1 MIKHVQCTLKV
12 MLKVKMDD
20 GTVRVFPSYRAQHS
34 YHRQPCKGGIR
45 ISNHVDLQEVEA
57 LATLMTLKMAQVQ
70 IPYGGAKG
78 GICAE
83 PSELSVTELER
94 IWRRY
99 TMEFTKRGFISP
111 ASDVAGPD
119 MGCGER
125 EMTWMKDT
133 YSALYGHHDINAS
146 GVSTGKHIAQGGI
159 RGRSEATGLGLFY
172 TIREVLQSGYFTK
185 KAGLTKG
192 IKGKTVIVEGFGNVG
207 SWFSHFWYHAGGIV
221 TGVVE
226 HNLSLYNSEGIDI
239 PALWEHVK
247 KTGGIKGFTGATT
260 YHNDAPKYKPCDV
273 LAPCAIEQTVNVNN
287 ADKIQTKFLLEGA
300 NGPTTPKGEAILLK
314 KGVCVIPD
322 LLANAGGVTVSYFEW
337 LKNLQHQQLGAMFR
351 KWEQLAQLKMWKLIQ
366 DATGH
371 NQALTIE
378 QIESLEGGSEQDI
391 VHSALDEVMSNA
403 VANTLKVAQDNHL
416 DLRMAGYKFALEKVY
431 TAAKVGGFV
440 F

>member
-1 MIKHVQCTLKV
+1 MLSKSLLAKSVLKSLKAPLMAAAPKNMFSLAKGEPNFLEMVGIYFEKSEKYLDVPHDWLQVIKNVQCTLKV
-12 MLKVKMDD
+12 MLKVTMDD
-20 GTVRVFPSYRAQHS
+20 GTVRAFPSYRAQHS

-45 ISNHVDLQEVEA
+45 ISSHVDLQEVEA

-111 ASDVAGPD
+111 AADVAGPD

-133 YSALYGHHDINAS
+133 YGALYGHHDINAS
-146 GVSTGKHIAQGGI
+146 GVATGKHIAQGGI

-172 TIREVLQSGYFTK
+172 TIREVLQNDYFTK
-185 KAGLTKG
+185 RAGVTKG

-207 SWFSHFWYHAGGIV
+207 SWFSHFWHKAGGLV

-226 HNLSLYNSEGIDI
+226 HNMSLYNESGIDI

-247 KTGGIKGFTGATT
+247 
-260 YHNDAPKYKPCDV
+260 
-273 LAPCAIEQTVNVNN
+273 
-287 ADKIQTKFLLEGA
+287 
-300 NGPTTPKGEAILLK
+300 
-314 KGVCVIPD
+314 
-322 LLANAGGVTVSYFEW
+322 
-337 LKNLQHQQLGAMFR
+337 
-351 KWEQLAQLKMWKLIQ
+351 
-366 DATGH
+366 
-371 NQALTIE
+371 
-378 QIESLEGGSEQDI
+378 
-391 VHSALDEVMSNA
+391 
-403 VANTLKVAQDNHL
+403 
-416 DLRMAGYKFALEKVY
+416 
-431 TAAKVGGFV
+431 
-440 F
+440 